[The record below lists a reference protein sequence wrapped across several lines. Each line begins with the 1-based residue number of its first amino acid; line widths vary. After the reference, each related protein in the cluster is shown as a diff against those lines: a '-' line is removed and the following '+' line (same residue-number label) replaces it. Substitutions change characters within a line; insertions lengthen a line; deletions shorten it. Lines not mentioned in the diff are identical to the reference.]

1 MSFGSEESCVMNLWV
16 RARKRAGVS
25 LTMAAMGAAAF
36 AVGCGED
43 NSSSGSGGST
53 ATTADGGG
61 GKVAYSTTKLL
72 DAYTVIMSDLVQR
85 DAKTMG
91 LDMLPTVDSN
101 ADPAKQV
108 TDFTTLLGQGVR
120 GILVT
125 ANDSKA
131 IKAAL
136 DQAEAKG
143 VPVVSADTGPAPGSG
158 KVAMSVRVSGEAMGK
173 QACEVIG
180 ELTGGRGT
188 VLEMQGALTNPAGI
202 DRSRGF
208 QDCMRATYPDV
219 KILAKPANFVQEEAT
234 KAAEAV
240 LTTADVD
247 AIFLASDAAYL
258 PGVLNVMRR
267 LGKLKRVGEDGHLGV
282 VTIDGSPFSLEQ
294 VRAGAVDTVISQPLG
309 GFVRYGLDYLQR
321 AMNGETFEPGPT
333 DHDSEIVETDGLLED
348 YLRAELVTIDNVDDG
363 DLWGNQAR

>member
-1 MSFGSEESCVMNLWV
+1 MMRWLKARLRASVVFAVMAL
-16 RARKRAGVS
+16 
-25 LTMAAMGAAAF
+25 AATAF
-36 AVGCGED
+36 AVGCGEEEKAPSAD
-43 NSSSGSGGST
+43 SGSG
-53 ATTADGGG
+53 TTDAPETG

-85 DAKTMG
+85 DAKEMR
-91 LDMLPTVDSN
+91 LDMQPTVDSN

-108 TDFTTLLGQGVR
+108 TDFTTLLSQGVR

-143 VPVVSADTGPAPGSG
+143 VPVVAADTGPAPGAG
-158 KVAMSVRVSGEAMGK
+158 KVAMSVRVSGVDMGR
-173 QACEVIG
+173 QGCEVIG
-180 ELTGGRGT
+180 ELLRGKGT

-208 QDCMRATYPDV
+208 QDCMKASYPDV
-219 KILAKPANFVQEEAT
+219 EVLSKPANFVQEEAT

-240 LTTADVD
+240 LTTNEVD
-247 AIFLASDAAYL
+247 GIFLASDAAYL
-258 PGVLNVMRR
+258 PGVLKVMDR
-267 LGKLKRVGEDGHLGV
+267 LGQLERVGQPGHVAL

-294 VRAGAVDTVISQPLG
+294 VRAGAVDTVISQPLS
-309 GFVRYGLDYLQR
+309 GFVRYGLDYLSR
-321 AMNGETFEPGPT
+321 AMAGEEFQPGPT
-333 DHDSEIVETDGLLED
+333 DHDSEIRETDGLLED
-348 YLRAELVTIDNVDDG
+348 YLKAELVTTENVDDSN
-363 DLWGNQAR
+363 LWGNQSR